1 VTPLGRRL
9 RRVLFL
15 IPYVSKHEQGVPLAE
30 LATILGT
37 TPRELEREVDELT
50 MVGVPEGGPDEFI
63 DIHVQGK
70 GNAARVFVAPRRLLL
85 RPPRLT
91 ASQAYA
97 LLLGAS
103 ALRKTGIASF
113 DDALTR
119 AAAKV
124 RALLAQSGHAGAAPA
139 PAVVVDRKGLERND
153 HLDAVARASA
163 ERRQVELDYA
173 SVAAQ
178 KRKKI
183 VIEPYALLD
192 HRGSWYVLGKSLT
205 HAGDRIFVFKVERI
219 LGAKVLDRS
228 FTVPRDFDVRNY
240 AGDQLFIAGLRPV
253 MIKLRLRGA
262 AAKRMAGWY
271 KNAKQERGGAVVVL
285 TKETVSGWL
294 AAWILRQGPEVEVMS
309 PPELVRWV
317 RTLAT
322 RIADGHGPL
331 PIRQGA
337 AVAQVEVRR

>member
-15 IPYVSKHEQGVPLAE
+15 IPYVSKHDHGVPLAE

-37 TPRELEREVDELT
+37 TPRELEREVGDLT
-50 MVGVPEGGPDEFI
+50 MVGVPEGGPHEFI
-63 DIHVQGK
+63 DIQVQGK

-103 ALRKTGIASF
+103 ALRKTGVPSF
-113 DDALTR
+113 DDALAR
-119 AAAKV
+119 AESKV
-124 RALLAQSGHAGAAPA
+124 RTLLARSGTPGDPPA
-139 PAVVVDRKGLERND
+139 PAVVVDRKGHERTD
-153 HLDAVARASA
+153 HIATVARASS

-192 HRGSWYVLGKSLT
+192 HRGSWYVLGKSIT
-205 HAGDRIFVFKVERI
+205 HTGGRIFFFKVERI
-219 LGAKVLDRS
+219 LGARILETS
-228 FTVPRDFDVRNY
+228 FTVPPDFDVRQY

-253 MIKLRLRGA
+253 PVKLRLRGA
-262 AAKRMAGWY
+262 SAKRMSGWY
-271 KNAKQERGGAVVVL
+271 KNAKQERGGAVVVQ
-285 TKETVSGWL
+285 TKEILSGWF
-294 AAWILRQGPEVEVMS
+294 AAWVLRQGPEVEVVS
-309 PPELVRWV
+309 PPQLARWV

-322 RIADGHGPL
+322 RIANGHRP
-331 PIRQGA
+331 GA
-337 AVAQVEVRR
+337 ARGETTAARV